1 LGANAVAPFRTVL
14 LIIVRL
20 HAGSQSVAEEADEGP
35 GWR

>member
-1 LGANAVAPFRTVL
+1 L